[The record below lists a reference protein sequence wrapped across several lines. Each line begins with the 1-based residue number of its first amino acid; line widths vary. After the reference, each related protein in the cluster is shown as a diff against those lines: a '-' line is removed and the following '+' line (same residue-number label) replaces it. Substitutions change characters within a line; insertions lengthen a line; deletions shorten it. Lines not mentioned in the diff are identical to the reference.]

1 MKKAV
6 ALLVND
12 MHITKNTINDFILNW
27 DEMLEQAKANNVS
40 TVIIGGDV
48 FTDRSSQPLEVLITV
63 KKCIEKAE
71 YRGIQLVIALGNHDV
86 VDKMAPFGYPTLFE
100 AYPHV
105 TVVNDAP
112 YQFKLDGDLSLV
124 VMRYWP
130 EDVFPDKLEDVKKM
144 ADPSCTML
152 YLHEGIAGG
161 LGDFVADDDIPNE
174 IFKGFKAVLVGHYHN
189 RKKIKNTNIEY
200 IGSSKQKDFGEDDK
214 KGYTLLFAD
223 GSYSFIQNQENMRFV
238 TLEKDFG
245 ELDDKLEETIKD
257 YFDDGYY
264 VKLRVECTEAQKK
277 TVDKEHWYG
286 LGVTKFEFNTEE
298 AKVSKATDEDL
309 SKKYDSQGI
318 KSEYPS
324 YCDEKNCDSALGMKY
339 LNKVLV

>member
-112 YQFKLDGDLSLV
+112 YQFKLDGDLSLI

-130 EDVFPDKLEDVKKM
+130 EDVFPNKLEDVKKM
-144 ADPSCTML
+144 ADAFL
-152 YLHEGIAGG
+152 
-161 LGDFVADDDIPNE
+161 VDI
-174 IFKGFKAVLVGHYHN
+174 FRRFRH
-189 RKKIKNTNIEY
+189 
-200 IGSSKQKDFGEDDK
+200 Q
-214 KGYTLLFAD
+214 YT
-223 GSYSFIQNQENMRFV
+223 V
-238 TLEKDFG
+238 
-245 ELDDKLEETIKD
+245 
-257 YFDDGYY
+257 
-264 VKLRVECTEAQKK
+264 
-277 TVDKEHWYG
+277 
-286 LGVTKFEFNTEE
+286 
-298 AKVSKATDEDL
+298 
-309 SKKYDSQGI
+309 
-318 KSEYPS
+318 
-324 YCDEKNCDSALGMKY
+324 
-339 LNKVLV
+339 

>member
-27 DEMLEQAKANNVS
+27 DEMLEQAKANNVF

-112 YQFKLDGDLSLV
+112 YQFKLDGDLSLLV
-124 VMRYWP
+124 PRALCGV
-130 EDVFPDKLEDVKKM
+130 LEDGAQAVHGVLDVIHAAAHELNAHLGPYQLVRDLDLRVVKKTCPELDTDLLSG
-144 ADPSCTML
+144 ADSGVVEL
-152 YLHEGIAGG
+152 GICIGCRV
-161 LGDFVADDDIPNE
+161 DVW
-174 IFKGFKAVLVGHYHN
+174 YQ
-189 RKKIKNTNIEY
+189 KIKDPLLHPCTDSLCVFS
-200 IGSSKQKDFGEDDK
+200 GKL
-214 KGYTLLFAD
+214 TLD
-223 GSYSFIQNQENMRFV
+223 
-238 TLEKDFG
+238 
-245 ELDDKLEETIKD
+245 
-257 YFDDGYY
+257 
-264 VKLRVECTEAQKK
+264 
-277 TVDKEHWYG
+277 H
-286 LGVTKFEFNTEE
+286 
-298 AKVSKATDEDL
+298 
-309 SKKYDSQGI
+309 
-318 KSEYPS
+318 
-324 YCDEKNCDSALGMKY
+324 
-339 LNKVLV
+339 